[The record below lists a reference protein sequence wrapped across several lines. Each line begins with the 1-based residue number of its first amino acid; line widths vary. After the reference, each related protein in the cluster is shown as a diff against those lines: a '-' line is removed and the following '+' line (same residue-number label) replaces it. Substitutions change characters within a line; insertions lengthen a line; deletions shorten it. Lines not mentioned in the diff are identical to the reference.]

1 MRNSDVAS
9 VPPAIVSVPAESVVP
24 SSTSSVYG
32 DPMMSWDCAPSIDK
46 VSIWG
51 LMSSVIVPGLLKA
64 TL

>member
-1 MRNSDVAS
+1 MNSDVAS
-9 VPPAIVSVPAESVVP
+9 VPPAIVRVPADSMVP

-32 DPMMSWDCAPSIDK
+32 EPMMSWDCAPSIDR

-51 LMSSVIVPGLLKA
+51 LMSSVIVPALLRV